1 MTNPIRLIAKQPG
14 NLLSVIFDREITP
27 EQLETI
33 QIVLDD
39 DKMAFNV
46 REDVRVTE
54 SLRKKYPE
62 FNDVL

>member
-1 MTNPIRLIAKQPG
+1 MTQPIRLIAKQPG

-46 REDVRVTE
+46 REDVRITE
-54 SLRKKYPE
+54 EMRREYPE
-62 FNDVL
+62 YFDR